1 MAGLVSHPS
10 IRPGAGAL
18 GLPAADVGPVL
29 SGSLTAEAVIMG
41 LPFDAGVTGVPG
53 QRHGPEIFR
62 KLSPGHDWSVDD
74 DGTLGGLIDP
84 LTGGPVLAGR
94 RVFDLGDLGAV
105 PLDPRVGRAAYYRA
119 LTGLVERLTRTRA
132 VPLFV
137 GGDHSLSAPL
147 VTGLAAVH
155 GPVRVVCF
163 DAHCDFSGRPMPGVT
178 DITHGDFLGHLFQT
192 GAVAACELYGVR
204 TLLPAACGPL
214 PAHLRCAYAY
224 GFPEPAHT
232 VDDEPVHLSIDLDV
246 IDPMEFPATGHPE
259 AGGYRLRELLAAVEH
274 VCRTRRV
281 VAVDIVEA
289 LQDDRENRATSA
301 TISALVMSCLRA
313 LLDDHHR
320 GGAGG
325 R

>member
-1 MAGLVSHPS
+1 MTYTS

-18 GLPAADVGPVL
+18 GLPAADIDSVV
-29 SGSLTAEAVIMG
+29 SGSLVADAVIMG

-74 DGTLGGLIDP
+74 DGALGGLIDP

-105 PLDPRVGRAAYYRA
+105 PIDPRVGRAAYYRA
-119 LTGLVERLTRTRA
+119 LTGLTERLARTGA
-132 VPLFV
+132 IPLFV
-137 GGDHSLSAPL
+137 GGDHSLSAPV
-147 VTGLAAVH
+147 VTGLTAEH

-163 DAHCDFSGRPMPGVT
+163 DAHCDFSARPMPGVT

-192 GAVAACELYGVR
+192 GVVTACELYGVR
-204 TLLPAACGPL
+204 TYLPASCGPL
-214 PAHLRCAYAY
+214 PKSLRCLYEY
-224 GFPEPAHT
+224 GFPEPADHG
-232 VDDEPVHLSIDLDV
+232 DDGPTYLSVDLDV
-246 IDPMEFPATGHPE
+246 IDPTEFPATGHPE
-259 AGGYRLRELLAAVEH
+259 AGGYRLRELLAAIEH

-301 TISALVMSCLRA
+301 AISALVMSCLRA
-313 LLDDHHR
+313 LLDDRAR
-320 GGAGG
+320 G